1 MKAFLAAAVA
11 TVVIA
16 IGAWAA
22 FGTIN
27 TAVDEVPR
35 SASVRL

>member
-22 FGTIN
+22 FSTVN
-27 TAVDEVPR
+27 TSVDEVPG
-35 SASVRL
+35 SSSVRL

>member
-22 FGTIN
+22 FGTVN
-27 TAVDEVPR
+27 TSVDEV
-35 SASVRL
+35 SSSSSVRL